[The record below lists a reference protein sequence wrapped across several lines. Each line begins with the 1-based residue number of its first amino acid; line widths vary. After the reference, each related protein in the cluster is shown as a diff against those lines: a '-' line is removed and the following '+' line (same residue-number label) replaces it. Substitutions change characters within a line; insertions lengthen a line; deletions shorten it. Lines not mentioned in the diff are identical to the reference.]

1 MAEPSAAP
9 RPEAEDDIPPPA
21 TKFLIMASLM
31 TAMFMST
38 IDSTIANVALPHM
51 QGSLSAGQDQITWVL
66 TSYILAQ
73 LLGTPMV
80 AWLADRI
87 GRKTLM
93 LAAVGGFTASSVAC
107 GLAMNLEQ
115 MVLFR
120 MLQGLCCAPLMPIT
134 QAIMFDVNTG
144 EDRMKATAIFGMGV
158 MAGPVL
164 GPIVGG
170 WITDAWNWRWCFLI
184 NLPFGIVSFAGLWM
198 SLPHRKKV
206 EQRPFDIMGF
216 GFLALFLA
224 SLQMILDRGPSQD
237 WFGSKEIMLYA
248 ALSSIGLYL
257 FVIHTMTAKKPFF
270 DPIIL
275 RDRNF
280 LIGISIGFLFSAL
293 VFSSTAL
300 VPAFLQGVL
309 RLPAYDAGLVTAPRG
324 LGMVIAMGLTANVS
338 GKVSNS
344 VLIATGF
351 IANALVMYVFSTL
364 TLDTDTA
371 PIAFWGF
378 VVGFFTGFVFVSM
391 TNITFSTVPGHLRT
405 EAASVYTLIRSLG
418 MAIGI
423 SGMQGLLVHNMQVN
437 HSNLAENASVDNPIF
452 SSIPMFNLANELGRA
467 VFDGEV
473 ARQSMMIAY
482 IDDFRLSVFLSLCAL
497 PLLLLLRDK
506 KQPQAVQQQVTSARE
521 ERVEMH
527 YE

>member
-1 MAEPSAAP
+1 MAESTAAP
-9 RPEAEDDIPPPA
+9 MPEAEDDIPPPA

-73 LLGTPMV
+73 LLGTPLV

-93 LAAVGGFTASSVAC
+93 LIGVGGFTAASVAC
-107 GLAMNLEQ
+107 GMAMNLEQ

-120 MLQGLCCAPLMPIT
+120 MLQGLFCAPLMPIT
-134 QAIMFDVNTG
+134 QAIMFDINTG
-144 EDRMKATAIFGMGV
+144 EDRMKATAVFGMGV

-170 WITDAWNWRWCFLI
+170 WITDSWNWRWCFLI
-184 NLPFGIVSFAGLWM
+184 NLPFGIASFIGLWM
-198 SLPHRKKV
+198 SLPHRKKT
-206 EQRPFDIMGF
+206 EKRPFDIMGF
-216 GFLALFLA
+216 SFLALFLA

-248 ALSSIGLYL
+248 ALSTIGLYL
-257 FVIHTMTAKKPFF
+257 FIVHTMTAKKPFF

-300 VPAFLQGVL
+300 VPAFLQGVMHL
-309 RLPAYDAGLVTAPRG
+309 SPYDAGLVTAPRG
-324 LGMVIAMGLTANVS
+324 LGMVIAMGLTASVA
-338 GKVSNS
+338 GRISNS
-344 VLIATGF
+344 TLIATGF
-351 IANALVMYVFSTL
+351 IANAVVMYVFSTL
-364 TLDTDTA
+364 TLDADSF
-371 PIAFWGF
+371 PIAAWGF

-391 TNITFSTVPGHLRT
+391 TNITFMTVPAHLRT

-423 SGMQGLLVHNMQVN
+423 SGMQGLLVHNIQVN
-437 HSNLAENASVDNPIF
+437 HSTLAEHASVDNAIF
-452 SSIPMFNLANELGRA
+452 NATPVWNLATEIGRA
-467 VFDGEV
+467 VFDGEIS
-473 ARQSMMIAY
+473 RQATMIAY
-482 IDDFRLSVFLSLCAL
+482 MDDFRLSVFLSLAAL

-506 KQPQAVQQQVTSARE
+506 KEPQVKTAAAARE
-521 ERVEMH
+521 ERPEMH

>member
-1 MAEPSAAP
+1 MAESAAVP
-9 RPEAEDDIPPPA
+9 QPEAEGDIPPPA

-51 QGSLSAGQDQITWVL
+51 QGSLSAGQDQITWIL

-73 LLGTPMV
+73 LLATPMV

-93 LAAVGGFTASSVAC
+93 LISVGGFTASSVAC
-107 GLAMNLEQ
+107 GMAMNLEQ

-120 MLQGLCCAPLMPIT
+120 LLQGVFCAPLMPIT
-134 QAIMFDVNTG
+134 QAIMFDINTG
-144 EDRMKATAIFGMGV
+144 EDRLKATAIFGMGV

-164 GPIVGG
+164 GPILGG
-170 WITDAWNWRWCFLI
+170 WITDSWDWRWCFLI
-184 NLPFGIVSFAGLWM
+184 NLPFGILAFIGLWM
-198 SLPHRKKV
+198 SLPHRKITERK
-206 EQRPFDIMGF
+206 PFDIMGF
-216 GFLALFLA
+216 SFLAVFLA

-237 WFGSKEIMLYA
+237 WFSSKEIMLYA
-248 ALSSIGLYL
+248 ALSTIGLYL
-257 FVIHTMTAKKPFF
+257 FIVHTMTAKKPFF

-324 LGMVIAMGLTANVS
+324 LGMVIAMGLTASVS
-338 GKVSNS
+338 GRFGNS
-344 VLIATGF
+344 TLIASGF
-351 IANALVMYVFSTL
+351 IANAFVMYVFSTL

-391 TNITFSTVPGHLRT
+391 TNITFMTVPAHLRT

-437 HSNLAENASVDNPIF
+437 HSTLSEGARIDNPIF
-452 SSIPMFNLANELGRA
+452 SSIPMFNLATELGRA

-473 ARQSMMIAY
+473 ARQAMMIAY
-482 IDDFRLSVFLSLCAL
+482 IDDFRLSVFLSLAAL
-497 PLLLLLRDK
+497 PLLLFLRDK
-506 KQPQAVQQQVTSARE
+506 KQPQAAARE
-521 ERVEMH
+521 ERVEVH
-527 YE
+527 YD

>member
-1 MAEPSAAP
+1 MAESPAAAGP
-9 RPEAEDDIPPPA
+9 IEEEDVPPPA

-93 LAAVGGFTASSVAC
+93 LIGVGGFTAASVAC
-107 GLAMNLEQ
+107 GMAMNLEQ

-120 MLQGLCCAPLMPIT
+120 MLQGLFCAPLMPIT
-134 QAIMFDVNTG
+134 QAIMFDINTG
-144 EDRMKATAIFGMGV
+144 EDRMKATAVFGMGV

-184 NLPFGIVSFAGLWM
+184 NLPFGIASFIGLWM

-237 WFGSKEIMLYA
+237 WFGSNEIMLYA
-248 ALSSIGLYL
+248 ALSTIGLYL
-257 FVIHTMTAKKPFF
+257 FIVHTMTAKKPFF

-280 LIGISIGFLFSAL
+280 LIGVSIGFLFSAL
-293 VFSSTAL
+293 IFSSTAL
-300 VPAFLQGVL
+300 VPAFLQGVMH
-309 RLPAYDAGLVTAPRG
+309 LPPYDAGLVTAPRG
-324 LGMVIAMGLTANVS
+324 LGMVIAMGLTASVA
-338 GKVSNS
+338 GRISNS
-344 VLIATGF
+344 TLIAAGF
-351 IANALVMYVFSTL
+351 IANAVVMYVFSTL
-364 TLDTDTA
+364 TLDADTT
-371 PIAFWGF
+371 PIAVWGF

-391 TNITFSTVPGHLRT
+391 TNITFSTVPAHLRT

-423 SGMQGLLVHNMQVN
+423 SGMQGLLVHNIQVN
-437 HSNLAENASVDNPIF
+437 HSTLSEHASVDNAIF
-452 SSIPMFNLANELGRA
+452 NGTPVWNLATEIGRA
-467 VFDGEV
+467 VFDGEIS
-473 ARQSMMIAY
+473 RQATMIAY
-482 IDDFRLSVFLSLCAL
+482 MDDFRLSVFLSLAAL

-506 KQPQAVQQQVTSARE
+506 KEPPVQKSSANARE

>member
-1 MAEPSAAP
+1 MAEPNAAA
-9 RPEAEDDIPPPA
+9 RPDEEDDIPPPA

-93 LAAVGGFTASSVAC
+93 LIGVGGFTASSVAC

-184 NLPFGIVSFAGLWM
+184 NLPFGIASFIGLWM
-198 SLPHRKKV
+198 SLPHRKKIH
-206 EQRPFDIMGF
+206 QRPFDIMGF

-257 FVIHTMTAKKPFF
+257 FVVHTMTAKKPFF

-280 LIGISIGFLFSAL
+280 LIGVSIGFLFSAL

-344 VLIATGF
+344 TLIATGF
-351 IANALVMYVFSTL
+351 IANAVVMYVFSTL

-371 PIAFWGF
+371 PIAIWGF
-378 VVGFFTGFVFVSM
+378 IVGFFTGFVFVSM

-405 EAASVYTLIRSLG
+405 EAASMYTLIRSLG

-423 SGMQGLLVHNMQVN
+423 SGMQGLLVHNIQVN
-437 HSNLAENASVDNPIF
+437 HANIAENARIDNPIF
-452 SSIPMFNLANELGRA
+452 NAVPMWNLANELGRA

-506 KQPQAVQQQVTSARE
+506 KGPQAQPASANARE